1 MSSDSRDNGAERSGK
16 RRGSKR
22 EPTSVQA
29 ALRQTLGPVMRQ
41 LRKFSAMKVALGV
54 LPAELA
60 GLAVPYDVR
69 LAPGREPGRDADLA
83 DVNTMYFYVSDAT
96 VRSVLERHKRRL
108 IREINAGLPVA
119 VVEEFRYEQATR
131 QKIERQLNILALEP
145 D

>member
-1 MSSDSRDNGAERSGK
+1 MSPESRDNGAETSAKRS
-16 RRGSKR
+16 RVRR

-41 LRKFSAMKVALGV
+41 IRKFSAMKQALTV
-54 LPAELA
+54 LPAELG
-60 GLAVPYDVR
+60 GLAAPYDVR
-69 LAPGREPGRDADLA
+69 LAPGREPGGDADLA

-108 IREINAGLPVA
+108 IREINAALPVA
-119 VVEEFRYEQATR
+119 VVEEFRYEEAGR